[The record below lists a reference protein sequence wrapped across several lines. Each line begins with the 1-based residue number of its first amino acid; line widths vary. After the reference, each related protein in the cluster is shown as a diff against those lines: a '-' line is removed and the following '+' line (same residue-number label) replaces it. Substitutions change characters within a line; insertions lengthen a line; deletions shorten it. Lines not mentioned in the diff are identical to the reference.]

1 MDKVPGMGRV
11 SGQRV
16 GLKTLGMSVVVRR
29 VQNGGLKHNLMVK
42 IRNYENVDAVFF
54 PAP

>member
-1 MDKVPGMGRV
+1 MDIPGMGRF

-16 GLKTLGMSVVVRR
+16 GLKTLGTSVVVRR
-29 VQNGGLKHNLMVK
+29 VQHGGLQRNLMVE